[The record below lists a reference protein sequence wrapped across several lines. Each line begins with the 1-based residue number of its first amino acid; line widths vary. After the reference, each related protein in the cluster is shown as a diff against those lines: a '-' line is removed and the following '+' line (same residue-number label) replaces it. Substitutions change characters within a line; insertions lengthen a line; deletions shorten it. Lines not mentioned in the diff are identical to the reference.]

1 MKKAFFKKRV
11 YTLMLAVIMVLATAV
26 PAFAIEPAPTDWMN
40 FRGNQE
46 NNGAYSFS
54 AAQQPPTSED
64 EATLKWAVKYG
75 EGWAACPTPPIIKG
89 NFIFT
94 AQGSRMLKL
103 NKDTGELLSES
114 PANDQLAGNVGY
126 AMNNMVYVNGATAA
140 DDMIIVQI
148 GNGQIQAVNANT
160 LATLWKTDTANG
172 VGAGINGQTISP
184 LTAKKIGNTTYVYTG
199 TWGGES
205 SAYYCVTADMQ
216 NVNQSTKTKA
226 VLWRHQEADAG
237 FYWAGAYVNTNY
249 VAYGSDNGKLYT
261 KNPTTGAPISEV
273 AVNGQVRSTP
283 VFVGDNTS
291 GAGTLYFTTKTSPAG
306 GSRGQLCKVSV
317 ASNGTLSNPVKV
329 TLSGMATGTPI
340 VHNGKVYVGVCGAS
354 QFSPTSGHAFK
365 VFDASTLAEV
375 STVASPGYPQAAGL
389 LAEIGTQN
397 PYVYFTY
404 NAPPGG
410 IKVFQDNGQETQT
423 ASDLYLPDAD
433 KQQYCISTIISD
445 NQGTLYYKNDSCH
458 LFAVQNSVQP
468 VENPIEIKKPD
479 GTLAE
484 IVPYTIP
491 NDAPKKAFVGAN
503 DTSCKVKLN
512 IPNMQSATVNGVA
525 YTENMTVN
533 LDGHMKKIWVNAT
546 FAGGIQKTYG
556 IDVYQTGNDTSLG
569 GLTARASTDEDLAIT
584 YGYYGSDYEETGLQT
599 AWTYSGAPGIQIN
612 PVPPV
617 VEYVDIYPQAAQDGM
632 SIEVYD
638 EPIGPSGTS
647 AVLNVEP
654 IMNGNNTVG
663 YRVYFD
669 VDINAGSNVD
679 SFVKIKVKKSGT
691 NIEEEH
697 WLRFPRAIE
706 AFNR

>member
-1 MKKAFFKKRV
+1 
-11 YTLMLAVIMVLATAV
+11 MLAVIMVLATAV
-26 PAFAIEPAPTDWMN
+26 PAFAIEPASADWTN

-54 AAQQPPTSED
+54 EAQKPPTTEG

-75 EGWAACPTPPIIKG
+75 EGWAAAPTPPIFKNGKIY
-89 NFIFT
+89 T
-94 AQGSRMLKL
+94 AINNQVKTLDKETGAEIENGTVTLAAPVAGFSTNPMLYADGKL
-103 NKDTGELLSES
+103 F
-114 PANDQLAGNVGY
+114 
-126 AMNNMVYVNGATAA
+126 
-140 DDMIIVQI
+140 VQI
-148 GNGQIQAVNANT
+148 NGGRIQALDIDDNGLPTASWT
-160 LATLWKTDTANG
+160 TPSFGGQSISPITYANG
-172 VGAGINGQTISP
+172 
-184 LTAKKIGNTTYVYTG
+184 YVYTG
-199 TWGGES
+199 TWTQEGQPGKYFAVS
-205 SAYYCVTADMQ
+205 TSDTAPTQ
-216 NVNQSTKTKA
+216 NGVRQPAWVRENA
-226 VLWRHQEADAG
+226 AAG

-249 VAYGSDNGKLYT
+249 IAYGSDNGKLYT
-261 KNPTTGAPISEV
+261 KNPTTGADISEV

-291 GAGTLYFTTKTSPAG
+291 GAGTLYFTTKTSPEG
-306 GSRGQLCKVSV
+306 GSRGQLCRVTV
-317 ASNGTLSNPVKV
+317 ASNGTLTNPVKV
-329 TLSGMATGTPI
+329 TLSGMSTGTPI
-340 VHNGKVYVGVCGAS
+340 VHNGKVYVGVCGTS

-375 STVASPGYPQAAGL
+375 STVVSPGYPQAAGL

-410 IKVFQDNGQETQT
+410 IKVFQDNGQVTQT

-458 LFAVQNSVQP
+458 LFAVENSAQAI
-468 VENPIEIKKPD
+468 ENPIEIKKPD
-479 GTLAE
+479 GTPAE

-546 FAGGIQKTYG
+546 FAGGIQKTYS

-669 VDINAGSNVD
+669 IDINAGLNVD
-679 SFVKIKVKKSGT
+679 SFVKIKVKKSST

-706 AFNR
+706 VFNR